1 MGKTDITLLDIPC
14 ALSVPISLNTWRVRL
29 ALNYKKLEY
38 STQWVESS
46 AIEATCRSIG
56 LPPTGTKRDGSPHY
70 TLPAIIDRT
79 NPDRPVLLSDSIPIL
94 EYLDKTYPDTEL
106 FPKHTRSFQSLF
118 MQFVMPK
125 LMAVAPDLVVGALLR
140 SKTPN
145 EQPHYRRRMEAAYG
159 KPFEDL
165 EKRGP
170 EREAVYRSLE
180 QTFTSLKTAMDK
192 NEDGEFL
199 SGGQVLAIDL
209 VFAAYLIWLQR
220 LSPDEIWP
228 RIVSW
233 DNGRWERYL
242 DNFKDWMTVV

>member
-46 AIEATCRSIG
+46 AIEATCRFIG

-94 EYLDKTYPDTEL
+94 E
-106 FPKHTRSFQSLF
+106 SFQSLF

-125 LMAVAPDLVVGALLR
+125 LMAVAPDLVVGALLL